1 MRSRLR
7 AVAVGCGALL
17 LLAAGCGKDERA
29 GSPATGGST
38 AAAASAPPVEE
49 ADVASRAPRAAAARP
64 PVIWLG
70 LDGLDWALL
79 SRLSAEGK
87 MPNWTRLVAEG
98 FSADLESFFPVLS
111 PILWTTAATGVGPDV
126 HRVLDF
132 QESDPKTGVKLPVSG
147 FSRAVP
153 AVWNLASQAGRK
165 VGVVGW
171 WATHP
176 AEEVNGFFVSD
187 RASPLL
193 FSDLPRAG
201 VAYPASLAA
210 GVEQVI
216 VRDGVVSDAEVARFV
231 SVPAAEI
238 ASARASGAGMENPI
252 VALSRIV
259 SATRINHRMARDLYD
274 RERPDLMVHYL
285 QGTDEI
291 GHVFAPYV
299 PPRLDCTTEADFA
312 RYSRAADVYYELVD
326 RILGQWMRRA
336 KEDGATLLVHS
347 DHGFK
352 WGEDRTCARSS
363 ANWATAAYWHRINGV
378 FAAWGAQ
385 VRPSK
390 ARTKATLFDVAP
402 TVLALAG
409 LPADRQMTGKVIA
422 AGFEKLAAP
431 PKEDLFARV
440 AVRRVAAQAATAEEA
455 TEYAKK
461 LRALGYLTG
470 GESAPVAPAG
480 GDRPG
485 MTEGAWNNLGVYLR
499 ETKPNLAA
507 AEAALVKSLELRPG
521 YSSPMF
527 NLAILYR
534 MRGEDAKAR
543 DFLFRSLAAG
553 HAEPERTIATWVVEY
568 QQKNKLAAARALLEE
583 ATRSFPANEP
593 FARELSLIQFRTRQ
607 CPEAYATLSRF
618 EPATA
623 DTDTLNALGLF
634 QTCLGRREEALR
646 LFERSLA
653 LNANQPAAV
662 RALEVIR
669 RGLKE

>member
-1 MRSRLR
+1 
-7 AVAVGCGALL
+7 
-17 LLAAGCGKDERA
+17 
-29 GSPATGGST
+29 
-38 AAAASAPPVEE
+38 
-49 ADVASRAPRAAAARP
+49 AARQP
-64 PVIWLG
+64 RPAGGRAPVIWLG

-87 MPNWTRLVAEG
+87 MPNWTRLVSEG

-132 QESDPKTGVKLPVSG
+132 QESDPKTGAKLPVSG

-153 AVWNLASQAGRK
+153 AAWNLASQAGRK

-201 VAYPASLAA
+201 VAYPAALAA

-216 VRDGVVSDAEVARFV
+216 VRDGVVSDAEVARFID
-231 SVPAAEI
+231 VPGAEI

-259 SATRINHRMARDLYD
+259 SATRINHRIARDLYD
-274 RERPDLMVHYL
+274 RNLPDLMVLYL

-299 PPRLDCTTEADFA
+299 PPRLDCTSEADFA
-312 RYSRAADVYYELVD
+312 RYKNAPDVYYALVD

-378 FAAWGAQ
+378 FAAWGAG
-385 VRPSK
+385 VRRSTS
-390 ARTKATLFDVAP
+390 RSKATLFDVAP

-409 LPADRQMTGKVIA
+409 LPADRRMTGKA
-422 AGFEKLAAP
+422 LTAGFEGLTARG
-431 PKEDLFARV
+431 KEDLFSGA

-470 GESAPVAPAG
+470 GETAPVAPAG

-507 AEAALVKSLELRPG
+507 AEAALLKSLELRPG
-521 YSSPMF
+521 YSSPTF

-543 DFLFRSLAAG
+543 DWLFRSLAAG

-568 QQKNKLAAARALLEE
+568 QTKNKLAAARALLEE
-583 ATRSFPANEP
+583 GTKSFPANEP
-593 FARELSLIQFRTRQ
+593 FARELALLQFRARQ

-618 EPATA
+618 EAGTA

-634 QTCLGRREEALR
+634 QTCVGRRDEALR

-653 LNANQPAAV
+653 LNPNQPAAV
-662 RALEVIR
+662 RALEVVR

>member
-1 MRSRLR
+1 MRFRFR
-7 AVAVGCGALL
+7 AVAAGCLALL
-17 LLAAGCGKDERA
+17 LFASGCGKETA
-29 GSPATGGST
+29 TSSGSPAPAGS
-38 AAAASAPPVEE
+38 AAATSSAPAVEE
-49 ADVASRAPRAAAARP
+49 ADVTTRQSRPAGDKA

-87 MPNWTRLVAEG
+87 MPNWSRLVSEG
-98 FSADLESFFPVLS
+98 FTADLESFFPVLS
-111 PILWTTAATGVGPDV
+111 PILWTTAATGVGPDA

-153 AVWNLASQAGRK
+153 AVWNVASQAGRK

-216 VRDGVVSDAEVARFV
+216 VRDGVVSDSEVAKFV
-231 SVPAAEI
+231 NVPAAEI

-274 RERPDLMVHYL
+274 RNLPDLMALYL
-285 QGTDEI
+285 QGTDEV
-291 GHVFAPYV
+291 GHVFAPFV

-312 RYSRAADVYYELVD
+312 RYSRAVDLYSGLVD

-352 WGEDRTCARSS
+352 WGEDRTCTRSS
-363 ANWATAAYWHRINGV
+363 ANWATAAYWHRLNGV
-378 FAAWGAQ
+378 FAAWGAR

-390 ARTKATLFDVAP
+390 ART
-402 TVLALAG
+402 
-409 LPADRQMTGKVIA
+409 
-422 AGFEKLAAP
+422 
-431 PKEDLFARV
+431 
-440 AVRRVAAQAATAEEA
+440 
-455 TEYAKK
+455 
-461 LRALGYLTG
+461 
-470 GESAPVAPAG
+470 
-480 GDRPG
+480 
-485 MTEGAWNNLGVYLR
+485 
-499 ETKPNLAA
+499 
-507 AEAALVKSLELRPG
+507 
-521 YSSPMF
+521 
-527 NLAILYR
+527 
-534 MRGEDAKAR
+534 
-543 DFLFRSLAAG
+543 
-553 HAEPERTIATWVVEY
+553 
-568 QQKNKLAAARALLEE
+568 
-583 ATRSFPANEP
+583 
-593 FARELSLIQFRTRQ
+593 
-607 CPEAYATLSRF
+607 
-618 EPATA
+618 
-623 DTDTLNALGLF
+623 
-634 QTCLGRREEALR
+634 
-646 LFERSLA
+646 
-653 LNANQPAAV
+653 
-662 RALEVIR
+662 
-669 RGLKE
+669 

>member
-1 MRSRLR
+1 MA
-7 AVAVGCGALL
+7 AV
-17 LLAAGCGKDERA
+17 R
-29 GSPATGGST
+29 
-38 AAAASAPPVEE
+38 APPVEE
-49 ADVASRAPRAAAARP
+49 ADVSARQRRAAGGGA

-70 LDGLDWALL
+70 LDGLDWELL

-98 FSADLESFFPVLS
+98 FTADLESFFPVLS

-132 QESDPKTGVKLPVSG
+132 QESDPKTGAKLPVSG

-153 AVWNLASQAGRK
+153 AVWNLASDAGRK

-201 VAYPASLAA
+201 VAYPASLAP

-216 VRDGVVSDAEVARFV
+216 GRDGVVSDAEVARFMA
-231 SVPAAEI
+231 VPAAEI

-252 VALSRIV
+252 VALAKIV
-259 SATRINHRMARDLYD
+259 SATRVNHRMARDLYD
-274 RERPDLMVHYL
+274 RNLPDLMVLYL

-299 PPRLDCTTEADFA
+299 PPRLDCTSEADFA
-312 RYSRAADVYYELVD
+312 RYQRTADVYYELVD

-336 KEDGATLLVHS
+336 EEDGATLLVHS

-352 WGEDRTCARSS
+352 WGDTRTCARSS
-363 ANWATAAYWHRINGV
+363 ANWATAAYWHRVNGV
-378 FAAWGAQ
+378 LAAWGAR
-385 VRPSK
+385 VRPRGLIPKGGQIPPPPRAK
-390 ARTKATLFDVAP
+390 ADLFDVAP
-402 TVLALAG
+402 TVLALTG
-409 LPADRQMTGKVIA
+409 LPADRQMTGKVVT
-422 AGFEKLAAP
+422 AGFEGLATT
-431 PKEDLFARV
+431 PKADLFSRTT
-440 AVRRVAAQAATAEEA
+440 VRRVAAQAVTAEEA

-470 GESAPVAPAG
+470 GESSPVAPAG

-507 AEAALVKSLELRPG
+507 AEAALLKSLELRPG
-521 YSSPMF
+521 YSSPIF

-543 DFLFRSLAAG
+543 DWLFRSLAAG

-568 QQKNKLAAARALLEE
+568 EEKNKVAAARALLDEG
-583 ATRSFPANEP
+583 TRSFPGNEG
-593 FARELSLIQFRTRQ
+593 FARELALIQFRARQ

-618 EPATA
+618 ETGTA

-634 QTCLGRREEALR
+634 QTCLGRRPEALR

-653 LNANQPAAV
+653 LNANQPAAL
-662 RALEVIR
+662 RALEVVR
-669 RGLKE
+669 RGVKE

>member
-1 MRSRLR
+1 MRRQ
-7 AVAVGCGALL
+7 
-17 LLAAGCGKDERA
+17 
-29 GSPATGGST
+29 
-38 AAAASAPPVEE
+38 
-49 ADVASRAPRAAAARP
+49 PRAAGGKA

-87 MPNWTRLVAEG
+87 MPNWTKLVSEG
-98 FSADLESFFPVLS
+98 FTADLESFFPVLS

-153 AVWNLASQAGRK
+153 AVWNVASQAGRK

-216 VRDGVVSDAEVARFV
+216 VRDGVVSDSEVAKFV
-231 SVPAAEI
+231 NVPAAEI

-274 RERPDLMVHYL
+274 RNLPDLMVLYL

-291 GHVFAPYV
+291 GHVFASYA
-299 PPRLDCTTEADFA
+299 PPRLECTTEADFA
-312 RYSRAADVYYELVD
+312 RYQRTADVYYELVD
-326 RILGQWMRRA
+326 RVLGQWMRRA
-336 KEDGATLLVHS
+336 KEDGATLVVHS

-378 FAAWGAQ
+378 FAAWGAR

-390 ARTKATLFDVAP
+390 ARTKASLFDVAP

-409 LPADRQMTGKVIA
+409 LPADRRMTGRVV
-422 AGFEKLAAP
+422 AGAFEGVSAP
-431 PKEDLFARV
+431 PKEDVFSKV
-440 AVRRVAAQAATAEEA
+440 TVRRVAAQAATAEEA

-470 GESAPVAPAG
+470 GETAPVAPAG

-507 AEAALVKSLELRPG
+507 AEAALKKSLELRPG

-553 HAEPERTIATWVVEY
+553 HAEPERTVATWVVEY
-568 QQKNKLAAARALLEE
+568 QDKNKTAAARALLEE
-583 ATRSFPANEP
+583 ATKSFPANEP
-593 FARELSLIQFRTRQ
+593 FARELALMQFRARQ
-607 CPEAYATLSRF
+607 CPEAYVTLSRF
-618 EPATA
+618 EAATA

-662 RALEVIR
+662 RALEVVR